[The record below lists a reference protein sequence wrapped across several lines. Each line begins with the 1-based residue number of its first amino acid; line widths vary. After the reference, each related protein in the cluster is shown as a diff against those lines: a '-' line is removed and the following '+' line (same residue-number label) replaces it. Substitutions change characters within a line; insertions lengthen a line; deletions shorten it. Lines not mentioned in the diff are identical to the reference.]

1 MKFLIPSAKSKMSL
15 FVINKDFYLKK
26 DTGEMR
32 VSIQVL
38 VPAGSARPN
47 KNGYSVAEYTA
58 EPAVY
63 EALPDLA
70 ESGPILVE
78 FEAEPRESRNGFGNT
93 TNTEH
98 LIAVLSWPGQ
108 NTSQTQTQA
117 QSQPGKPADKP

>member
-15 FVINKDFYLKK
+15 FVINKDFYIKK

-63 EALPDLA
+63 EALPDIT

-98 LIAVLSWPGQ
+98 LVAVLSVPGQ
-108 NTSQTQTQA
+108 NNNHTQA

>member
-1 MKFLIPSAKSKMSL
+1 MKFHIPSAKSKLSL
-15 FVINKDFYLKK
+15 FVINKDFYIKK

-38 VPAGSARPN
+38 VPAGSSRPN

-63 EALPDLA
+63 EALPDIT
-70 ESGPILVE
+70 ESGPILVD

-98 LIAVLSWPGQ
+98 LMAVLSFPGQ
-108 NTSQTQTQA
+108 QA
-117 QSQPGKPADKP
+117 AQPQQQPAKGSDAAKS

>member
-1 MKFLIPSAKSKMSL
+1 MKFHIPSAKSKLSL
-15 FVINKDFYLKK
+15 FVINKDFYTKK

-38 VPAGSARPN
+38 VPAGSSRPN

-63 EALPDLA
+63 EALPDIT
-70 ESGPILVE
+70 ESGPILVD

-98 LIAVLSWPGQ
+98 LMAVLSFPGQ
-108 NTSQTQTQA
+108 QAAQPSQ
-117 QSQPGKPADKP
+117 QPAKGSDAGKA